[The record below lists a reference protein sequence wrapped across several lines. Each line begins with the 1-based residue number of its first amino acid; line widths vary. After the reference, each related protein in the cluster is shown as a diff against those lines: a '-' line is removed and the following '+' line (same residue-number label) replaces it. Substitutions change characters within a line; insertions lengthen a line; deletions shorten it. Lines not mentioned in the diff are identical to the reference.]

1 MLPTISEISPSGVLV
16 YKARCFLILSPSPEQ
31 FETADSTQARKQ
43 NAARIEALYS
53 EHNRAL
59 VLFLTRKLKD
69 PQEAK
74 EVAQEAYVR
83 MLQLDAPGGIS
94 YLRAFLFKTASNL
107 AFNRLRDAARR
118 GRIDD
123 IELFDDNN
131 SSPSPECGVA
141 ADQQLQRVLRV
152 MDELPAKCRYAFIMN
167 RWVGHD
173 ITEVARLM
181 NLSERMVRMYVER
194 ALVFCQKR
202 MIETGGRD
210 E

>member
-1 MLPTISEISPSGVLV
+1 MLPTISEINSSGVLV

-31 FETADSTQARKQ
+31 FETAESTQARKQ

-123 IELFDDNN
+123 IDLFDDNN
-131 SSPSPECGVA
+131 SSPSPEFGVA
-141 ADQQLQRVLRV
+141 ADQQLQRVLSM

-167 RWVGHD
+167 RWLGHD

>member
-1 MLPTISEISPSGVLV
+1 LISDQP
-16 YKARCFLILSPSPEQ
+16 PEQ
-31 FETADSTQARKQ
+31 FETAESTQARKQ
-43 NAARIEALYS
+43 NAARIEALFS

-59 VLFLTRKLKD
+59 VLFLTRKLRD

-83 MLQLDAPGGIS
+83 MLQLDAPGGVS

-107 AFNRLRDAARR
+107 AFNRLRDTARR

-123 IELFDDNN
+123 MEFFDDNN
-131 SSPSPECGVA
+131 SSPSPEFGVA
-141 ADQQLQRVLRV
+141 ADQQLNRMLRM

-167 RWVGHD
+167 RWVGHG
-173 ITEVARLM
+173 IPEVARLM

-202 MIETGGRD
+202 MIDTGGRD